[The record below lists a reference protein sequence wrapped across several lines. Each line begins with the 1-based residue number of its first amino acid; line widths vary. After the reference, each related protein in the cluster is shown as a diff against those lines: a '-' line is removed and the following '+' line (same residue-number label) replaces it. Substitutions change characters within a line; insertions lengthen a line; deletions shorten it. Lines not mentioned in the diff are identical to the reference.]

1 MSLNNVLQKL
11 RAVRSKLNTSVQQK
25 GVDIPDNSTLYTI
38 DKGVNQIQ
46 QGVGDT
52 SEFQSDMIAVIGD
65 DANIPP
71 VLVSGA
77 KFYKCAYVNTPQR
90 QETETIA
97 TDKPTYVVSNAGL
110 SEEVNGTYTYMGQLE
125 DPSYFSTCLLW
136 KNTKDNGYYI
146 YYGGFGWVIVT
157 GRLSNNTSF
166 TPNVPPL
173 YVIVQY
179 IEGHGVYGYLDEY
192 AGQGTFEP
200 YLVETGTTDGI
211 AMTYAAADSPSQPEI
226 TTSCA
231 GYELVLE
238 NGKYTVS
245 DTLTEGLTY
254 SAMPPKVNEVYTA
267 DALIKVGVYYT
278 GMPTDGLVFYA
289 PLTSQKSTDDTG
301 KALYYNGTY
310 SFAENAFDTT
320 GDGYI
325 NTDACSW
332 FPQGNNPWTISF
344 KFKSPE
350 VLTKAGVLGMFL
362 MGTTNDGKGVAVYLS
377 SNAITLDT
385 CGSGGREYDIPI
397 SYPADVWNTITIS
410 YLDNNMRFYL
420 NGDSIQSLSVTLN
433 TDVTRTPL
441 YIGKP
446 WHYNFSDGGRFGGL
460 IKDLAFYNRALSQE
474 EITLLAQ

>member
-1 MSLNNVLQKL
+1 MSLKEENLIIKYTGNIQPGQRFTKIG
-11 RAVRSKLNTSVQQK
+11 SKFVPIGGDSV
-25 GVDIPDNSTLYTI
+25 
-38 DKGVNQIQ
+38 
-46 QGVGDT
+46 DT
-52 SEFQSDMIAVIGD
+52 ATFEADMAKIIGD

-71 VLVSGA
+71 VLVSGV
-77 KFYKCAYVNTPQR
+77 KFYKCASVNTPQK
-90 QETETIA
+90 QETETITT

-110 SEEVNGTYTYMGQLE
+110 SDEVNGTYTYMGQLE
-125 DPSYFSTCLLW
+125 DPSYSSTCLLW

-179 IEGHGVYGYLDEY
+179 IEGHGSVYGYLDEY
-192 AGQGTFEP
+192 AGQGTFGP
-200 YLVETGTTDGI
+200 YVAETGNADGI
-211 AMTYAAADSPSQPEI
+211 VMTYAATDSPSEPEI
-226 TTSCA
+226 TPSWA

-245 DTLTEGLTY
+245 DTLTDGLTY
-254 SAMPPKVNEVYTA
+254 SAMTPKVNEVYTA

-278 GMPTDGLVFYA
+278 GMPVEGLLFYA

-301 KALYYNGTY
+301 KSLYYNGTY

-350 VLTKAGVLGMFL
+350 VLTKAGVFGMFL
-362 MGTTNDGKGVAVYLS
+362 MGTTSYGRGGTVNLS
-377 SNAITLDT
+377 SSTLSFET
-385 CGSGGREYDIPI
+385 GGSGGREYEVSI
-397 SYPADVWNTITIS
+397 SFQTNVWNTITIS

-420 NGDSIQSLSVTLN
+420 NGEVLQSLSVALN
-433 TDVTRTPL
+433 TDVTNTPL
-441 YIGKP
+441 YIGKG
-446 WHYNFSDGGRFGGL
+446 WHYAFTDGGRFGGL
-460 IKDLAFYNRALSQE
+460 IKDLAFYNRALSQD
-474 EITLLAQ
+474 EITLLAQEFTPTGV